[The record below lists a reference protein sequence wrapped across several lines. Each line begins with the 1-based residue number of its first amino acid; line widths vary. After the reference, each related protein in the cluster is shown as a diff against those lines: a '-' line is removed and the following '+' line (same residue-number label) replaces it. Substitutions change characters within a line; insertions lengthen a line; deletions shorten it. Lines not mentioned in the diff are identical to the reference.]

1 MKCVCRCSKHGAVNG
16 LYLKAETLTHVFNIG
31 SADWNMVQMGVAFKK
46 AQAVVFL
53 AFKAGDVI
61 GIDQIAAVT
70 LNKT

>member
-1 MKCVCRCSKHGAVNG
+1 
-16 LYLKAETLTHVFNIG
+16 
-31 SADWNMVQMGVAFKK
+31 MVQMGVAFKK